1 MGGGTYNMLIIGK
14 QGSGKSSFMARFTRD
29 KHPGKVR
36 PTANKNIK
44 SKNIDLKEG
53 GKARTRLYEVPAK
66 DIPLQA
72 KASHAYLYIIDLS
85 DASSIQGVKDLRDE
99 YSENFKEDAIHI
111 AIGTKCDSEDRQVDS
126 TAFQNLANEV
136 CDAGFELS
144 AHTGEGYD
152 EFHPYIEEKIA
163 SFLQS

>member
-1 MGGGTYNMLIIGK
+1 MLIIGK

-66 DIPLQA
+66 DIPAQA
-72 KASHAYLYIIDLS
+72 KASHAYIFIIDLTDS
-85 DASSIQGVKDLRDE
+85 SSIQATKEMIDE
-99 YSENFKEDAIHI
+99 YKEHFVEGAQSV
-111 AIGTKCDSEDRQVDS
+111 AIGTKSDSEDREVDA
-126 TAFQNLANEV
+126 TEFQNFANEIG
-136 CDAGFELS
+136 DTGFELS
-144 AHTGEGYD
+144 AHTGQGYE
-152 EFHPYIEEKIA
+152 EFFPYIEEKITNY
-163 SFLQS
+163 LQS